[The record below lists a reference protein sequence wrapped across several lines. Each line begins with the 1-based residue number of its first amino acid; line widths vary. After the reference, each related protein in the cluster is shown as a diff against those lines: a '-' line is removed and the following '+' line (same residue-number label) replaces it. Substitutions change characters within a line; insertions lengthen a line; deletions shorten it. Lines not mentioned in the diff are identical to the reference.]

1 MECTIQVDFLS
12 MDELLQQFVD
22 NVHHAQMSWIS
33 CLNHL
38 CIKWARSV
46 VIHPIQE
53 KEQNLTSE

>member
-33 CLNHL
+33 CLDHL

-46 VIHPIQE
+46 VIHPI
-53 KEQNLTSE
+53 KKRNKI